1 MSITVKNTAVDKIVF
16 FFQNSASVRPQ
27 KVLEHGVMDVHRT
40 RGLMDPLW
48 RGHGHTGAGFGLF
61 TRLANRKKDIFFS
74 RLYPVDLQTWTHDY
88 DFSVIYADLILNWQM
103 YLNAMR
109 DFTACGGTRCARVKI
124 NAHMPLPSVS
134 FHSPLYTDSWCLF
147 VTQCMTLTFISTAG
161 SDANTDFEPTVPPC
175 CRLLYG
181 WYSTCKRLCSHTQHV
196 SVHMRTHRL
205 QIRKKGVLFSFNRK
219 SDSGQSK

>member
-1 MSITVKNTAVDKIVF
+1 MRRDFSSDVRFLSRCLQTDLFLAERTAGNVLTQIVKCQMSITVKNTAVDKIVF

-27 KVLEHGVMDVHRT
+27 KVLEHGVMDVHGT

-61 TRLANRKKDIFFS
+61 IRLANRKKDIFFS

-124 NAHMPLPSVS
+124 NAHMPLPSVCLQDALS
-134 FHSPLYTDSWCLF
+134 SLHRQLVFVCYTMHDTYL
-147 VTQCMTLTFISTAG
+147 
-161 SDANTDFEPTVPPC
+161 
-175 CRLLYG
+175 
-181 WYSTCKRLCSHTQHV
+181 H
-196 SVHMRTHRL
+196 
-205 QIRKKGVLFSFNRK
+205 
-219 SDSGQSK
+219 

>member
-1 MSITVKNTAVDKIVF
+1 MF

-61 TRLANRKKDIFFS
+61 IRLANRKKDIFFS
-74 RLYPVDLQTWTHDY
+74 RLYPIDLQTWTHDY

-134 FHSPLYTDSWCLF
+134 FHSPLYTDSWCLLHNAWHLPSLALPVAMLIPISSLLF
-147 VTQCMTLTFISTAG
+147 LLAAVNCAADTAHVKDSALTH
-161 SDANTDFEPTVPPC
+161 NT
-175 CRLLYG
+175 
-181 WYSTCKRLCSHTQHV
+181 
-196 SVHMRTHRL
+196 
-205 QIRKKGVLFSFNRK
+205 
-219 SDSGQSK
+219 